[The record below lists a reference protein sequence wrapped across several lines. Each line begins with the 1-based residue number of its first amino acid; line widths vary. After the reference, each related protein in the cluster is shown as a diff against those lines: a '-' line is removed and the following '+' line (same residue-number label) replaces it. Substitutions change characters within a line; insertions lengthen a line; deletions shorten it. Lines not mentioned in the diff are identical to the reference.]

1 LQKTVAARRRW
12 WDAGPMRMASR
23 ADSTPDVRRVT
34 DLPPRPDTRAVREAR
49 PLDPANILELQ
60 RRVGNGAVSVALA
73 SAIAVQRDD
82 AKTTPPGKAQP
93 GTTQDVIFILRKPG
107 DEYTKGMAAYVRT
120 TLKGQ
125 VFKEVANIEEIAAY
139 ASALSAKGIKL
150 SAVRIIGHGQR
161 SVGGVGMTPGAEKK
175 WRYLSP
181 DQVKAYMAK
190 PEGKAIRDAMAP
202 GAQVEFWGCYVGG
215 IQQAGDAWAGL
226 FNSSIRSTRGE
237 MHIATET
244 FRTSNGVARK
254 VADVP
259 KTKKVQEKFTAWLL
273 AQYAVLSAS
282 GEAKALKTNDE
293 KIDYMR
299 ELFDRSGG
307 VIRSRYVNETGATAK
322 YRPNEKG
329 EADLWESTTP

>member
-1 LQKTVAARRRW
+1 
-12 WDAGPMRMASR
+12 MRMASR
-23 ADSTPDVRRVT
+23 ADSTAEIRRVA
-34 DLPPRPDTRAVREAR
+34 DVPPRPAAGAVREPR
-49 PLDPANILELQ
+49 SLDPASIMELQ
-60 RRVGNGAVSVALA
+60 RRAGNGAVSVALA

-82 AKTTPPGKAQP
+82 AKTPPPGKSPQS
-93 GTTQDVIFILRKPG
+93 TQDVIFILRKPG
-107 DEYTKGMAAYVRT
+107 DEYTKGMAEYVRT

-125 VFKEVANIEEIAAY
+125 AFKEVANIEDIAAY

-161 SVGGVGMTPGAEKK
+161 SIGGVGMTPGSEKK

-181 DQVKAYMAK
+181 DEVKAYMAR

-244 FRTSNGVARK
+244 FRTNKGVAHK

-259 KTKKVQEKFTAWLL
+259 TTKKVQDKFTAWLL
-273 AQYAVLSAS
+273 AQYALLSAS
-282 GEAKALKTNDE
+282 GEAKALKTDE
-293 KIDYMR
+293 EKLAYMR
-299 ELFDRSGG
+299 DLFDRSGG
-307 VIRSRYVNETGATAK
+307 VIRSRYVNESGATAK
-322 YRPNEKG
+322 YRPNEQG
-329 EADLWESTTP
+329 EADLWESTSP

>member
-1 LQKTVAARRRW
+1 
-12 WDAGPMRMASR
+12 MH
-23 ADSTPDVRRVT
+23 
-34 DLPPRPDTRAVREAR
+34 
-49 PLDPANILELQ
+49 PATILGLQ
-60 RRVGNGAVSVALA
+60 RSAGNLAVSAALTTA
-73 SAIAVQRDD
+73 LTTALTVQRDD
-82 AKTTPPGKAQP
+82 PTTTPVGKGRSGP
-93 GTTQDVIFILRKPG
+93 TQDVIFILRKPG
-107 DEYTKGMAAYVRT
+107 DEYTKGMAEYVRT

-125 VFKEVANIEEIAAY
+125 AFKEVANIEAIAAY

-161 SVGGVGMTPGAEKK
+161 TIGGVGMTPGAEKK

-181 DQVKAYMAK
+181 DEVKGYMAK

-226 FNSSIRSTRGE
+226 FNSKIRSTRGE

-244 FRTSNGVARK
+244 FRTNKGVAHK

-259 KTKKVQEKFTAWLL
+259 TDKKVQAKFATWLL

-282 GEAKALKTNDE
+282 GEATALSTDKE
-293 KIDYMR
+293 KLDYMR
-299 ELFDRSGG
+299 DLFDRSNG
-307 VIRSRYVNETGATAK
+307 VIRSRYVNESGATAK
-322 YRPNEKG
+322 SRPNDKD
-329 EADLWESTTP
+329 EAELWESTTP

>member
-1 LQKTVAARRRW
+1 
-12 WDAGPMRMASR
+12 MRMAPR
-23 ADSTPDVRRVT
+23 ADSTPEVRRVA
-34 DLPPRPDTRAVREAR
+34 DVPPRPAAGPVREAR
-49 PLDPANILELQ
+49 PLAPATILELQ
-60 RRVGNGAVSVALA
+60 RGAGNVAVSVALA
-73 SAIAVQRDD
+73 GAIAVQRDD
-82 AKTTPPGKAQP
+82 AKTTPQSKAAP
-93 GTTQDVIFILRKPG
+93 ATQDVIFILRKPG
-107 DEYTKGMAAYVRT
+107 DEYTKGMAEYVRT

-125 VFKEVANIEEIAAY
+125 AFKEVANIEEIAAY
-139 ASALSAKGIKL
+139 TSALSAKGIKL

-161 SVGGVGMTPGAEKK
+161 SIGGVGMTPGTEKK

-181 DQVKAYMAK
+181 DEVKAYMAK

-244 FRTSNGVARK
+244 FRTNNGIARK

-273 AQYAVLSAS
+273 ARYAVLSAS
-282 GEAKALKTNDE
+282 GEARALKSVDE
-293 KIDYMR
+293 KLAYMR
-299 ELFDRSGG
+299 DLFDRSGG

-329 EADLWESTTP
+329 EADLWESTSP

>member
-1 LQKTVAARRRW
+1 
-12 WDAGPMRMASR
+12 MRMASR
-23 ADSTPDVRRVT
+23 TDSAPPVRRAPDDAT
-34 DLPPRPDTRAVREAR
+34 RPASGAVREAR
-49 PLDPANILELQ
+49 PLHPATILELQ
-60 RRVGNGAVSVALA
+60 RGAGNVAVSAALA
-73 SAIAVQRDD
+73 NATIVQRDD
-82 AKTTPPGKAQP
+82 VKTTPPGKAQSA
-93 GTTQDVIFILRKPG
+93 TQDVIFILRKPG
-107 DEYTKGMAAYVRT
+107 DEYTKGMAEYVRT

-125 VFKEVANIEEIAAY
+125 AFKEVANIEEIAAY

-161 SVGGVGMTPGAEKK
+161 SIGGVGMTPGSEKK

-181 DQVKAYMAK
+181 DEVKAYMAK

-244 FRTSNGVARK
+244 FRTNNGVARK
-254 VADVP
+254 VSDVP

-273 AQYAVLSAS
+273 AQYKVLRAS
-282 GEAKALKTNDE
+282 GEAKALKTDDE
-293 KIDYMR
+293 KLDYMR
-299 ELFDRSGG
+299 DLFDRSGG
-307 VIRSRYVNETGATAK
+307 VIRSRYVNETGAAAK
-322 YRPNEKG
+322 YRPNEQG

>member
-1 LQKTVAARRRW
+1 
-12 WDAGPMRMASR
+12 
-23 ADSTPDVRRVT
+23 
-34 DLPPRPDTRAVREAR
+34 
-49 PLDPANILELQ
+49 
-60 RRVGNGAVSVALA
+60 
-73 SAIAVQRDD
+73 
-82 AKTTPPGKAQP
+82 
-93 GTTQDVIFILRKPG
+93 
-107 DEYTKGMAAYVRT
+107 
-120 TLKGQ
+120 
-125 VFKEVANIEEIAAY
+125 
-139 ASALSAKGIKL
+139 
-150 SAVRIIGHGQR
+150 
-161 SVGGVGMTPGAEKK
+161 
-175 WRYLSP
+175 
-181 DQVKAYMAK
+181 
-190 PEGKAIRDAMAP
+190 MAP

-244 FRTSNGVARK
+244 FRTNNGIARK

-282 GEAKALKTNDE
+282 GEAKALKSNDE
-293 KIDYMR
+293 KLTFMR

-322 YRPNEKG
+322 YRPNEQG